1 MLHDNNSIKYR
12 YKLKTLI
19 LTGMS
24 VKVCK
29 YSQMSVLT
37 LNPPIGFVHIEDE
50 IPGEGEGRQKWKQVT
65 GSKLLFV

>member
-19 LTGMS
+19 LS

-29 YSQMSVLT
+29 YSQMSVLI